1 MNLPPYDVFPVL
13 TSDNILLREI
23 LTADINDIFEI
34 SYYDSK
40 QASGA
45 EEALVMLSK
54 IDRNYR
60 DGNSIH
66 WGIADKESNVI
77 MGTCGYYR
85 GFKNK
90 AGELGCV
97 LRSQFRGKGIMTSAM
112 RSAIAFGFNEMLLER
127 VFAITGKDNFKAIKL
142 MERLEFK
149 KKSEPDDTNVEYEI
163 LAKK

>member
-23 LTADINDIFEI
+23 LPADINDIIEI

-40 QASGA
+40 QASDA
-45 EEALVMLSK
+45 EEALEMLNK

-66 WGIADKESNVI
+66 WGIADKASNVI

-85 GFKNK
+85 GFKNRS
-90 AGELGCV
+90 GELGCV
-97 LRSQFRGKGIMTSAM
+97 LRPQFRGKGIMTSAM
-112 RSAIAFGFNEMLLER
+112 TSAIAYGFNEMLLDR
-127 VFAITGKDNFKAIKL
+127 VFAITTTDNFKAIKL
-142 MERLEFK
+142 MERLGFRKIFEA
-149 KKSEPDDTNVEYEI
+149 DDSKVEYEI
-163 LAKK
+163 LRKE